1 MASVSL
7 FDPLSIGTVRLKNR
21 ICIPPMVI
29 YGVSDE
35 SGMVQPENVA
45 HYQRLA
51 RGGAGLVIQEAT
63 CISPEGRLSMD
74 QLGIW
79 SDDQIPGLRAI
90 TDAVHGAE
98 CPIFV
103 QLHHAGVVSIGTDT
117 LCSSDYA
124 FESPRGGFK
133 RGREMT
139 KDEIYRVRDA
149 FIAGAV
155 RAEKAGYDGIEL
167 HGCHGYLLCQFLN
180 SRVNR
185 RTDEYGDPMALV
197 LEILAGIRAVVGRNF
212 VIGLRLGA
220 FEPTLA
226 DGIAHAKAL
235 EQAGIQFLDVSYGF
249 TAESEP
255 EAPGDPAILDVI
267 RAAGEIQKAVS
278 VPVFAVNSIRTPEQA
293 QMILDKTGVAMVDIG
308 RSALVDPAWP
318 NKAQAGQQTG
328 KCLGCKVC
336 QWRID
341 REKCPGQLLLHRQ
354 EG

>member
-7 FDPLSIGTVRLKNR
+7 FDPMDIGKVRLKNR

-29 YGVSDE
+29 YGISDE
-35 SGMVQPENVA
+35 SGMVQPENIA
-45 HYQRLA
+45 HYRRLA
-51 RGGAGLVIQEAT
+51 QGGAGLIIQEAT

-79 SDDQIPGLRAI
+79 SDEQIPGLRAI
-90 TDAVHGAE
+90 TDAVHE
-98 CPIFV
+98 EKCPIFV
-103 QLHHAGVVSIGTDT
+103 QLHHAGVVSIGADT
-117 LCSSDYA
+117 LCPSDYA
-124 FESPRGGFK
+124 FETPRGGFK

-139 KDEIYRVRDA
+139 KDEIFRIRDA

-155 RAEKAGYDGIEL
+155 RAEKAGYDGVEL

-180 SRVNR
+180 NRVNR
-185 RTDEYGDPMALV
+185 RTDEYGAPMTLV
-197 LEILAGIRAVVGRNF
+197 LEILKGIRASVSRDFVVG
-212 VIGLRLGA
+212 IRLGA
-220 FEPTLA
+220 FEPALA

-249 TAESEP
+249 AAESDP
-255 EAPGDPAILDVI
+255 TAPGDPAILDVI
-267 RAAGEIQKAVS
+267 RGAGEIQKAVS

-293 QMILDKTGVAMVDIG
+293 REILEKTGVTMVDIG

-318 NKAQAGQQTG
+318 NKARAGQQPG

-341 REKCPGQLLLHRQ
+341 REKCPGRLLLRRQ